1 MEDCVGIL
9 LMKTKNFKEEYRV
22 AYLNSF
28 EDLFYD
34 DILNQVTQD
43 PIVIL
48 ENARILFSDS
58 EKLLSRELAYSVAEE
73 LQIEKKTKNG
83 IKLFSLPTTGEDF

>member
-22 AYLNSF
+22 SYLNSF
-28 EDLFYD
+28 DELFYD
-34 DILNQVTQD
+34 DILCEITQD

-58 EKLLSRELAYSVAEE
+58 KVLLSRELAYGVADE
-73 LQIEKKTKNG
+73 LQNEKKTKNG
-83 IKLFSLPTTGEDF
+83 IKLFSIPTTGLEF